1 MGNPDSY
8 SPNGSSP
15 SLPVKKIPVH
25 IKSAQNRLLI
35 KGGRVVNHDQSFM
48 ADVFVE
54 DGIIKDV
61 GENLIVP
68 GGTKTLDAKG
78 KLVIPGGI
86 DTHTHLEFYF
96 MGTRTA
102 DDFYTGT
109 RAALAGGTTTVM
121 NFVLENRTMSLV
133 DAFNLNKTRAEKKAC
148 CDFAFHSAVY
158 NFDEKVAKDMEVL
171 TKEKGVNSFKAFM
184 AYKDSLMIKDEDMI
198 KMFKKCKELG
208 ALAMVHAENGDLVDE
223 CCKKI
228 QSYGITGPEGHLLS
242 RPEAFEAEA
251 TQRAITIGDETN
263 CPVYIVHVMSKS
275 SAEVISNARRKGS
288 VVIGEPIAA
297 GLGTDGTHYFN
308 KCWRHS
314 AGHVMSPPL
323 RDDPSTPGYLMD
335 LLANGDLECTGTDHC
350 VFNTNQK
357 ALGKDDFSK
366 IPNGVNGVEDR
377 MTIIWDKGV
386 HTGKMD
392 PCRYVAVTSTNAAK
406 IFNIYPRKGY
416 IGKGSDADIVV
427 WDPDT
432 TRTISSATHHQAV
445 DFNIFEGMTCYGVPL
460 AVIANGKV
468 VLENGVLNVV
478 QGSGR
483 FIETPCFSE
492 TVYKRISIRDGIKP
506 VKVEREAYTGPV
518 VDLSKEIESGM
529 SDVKISP
536 SAAANGAFH
545 HRPLTKSGGRNMQD
559 SSFSFGGD
567 QWDDSM
573 GRPSTKVKNPPGGK
587 SSGIF

>member
-1 MGNPDSY
+1 M
-8 SPNGSSP
+8 
-15 SLPVKKIPVH
+15 
-25 IKSAQNRLLI
+25 
-35 KGGRVVNHDQSFM
+35 
-48 ADVFVE
+48 
-54 DGIIKDV
+54 
-61 GENLIVP
+61 P

-78 KLVIPGGI
+78 KLVLPGGI

-121 NFVLENRTMSLV
+121 NFVLENRTMPLV
-133 DAFNLNKTRAEKKAC
+133 EAFNLNKTRAEKKAC

-158 NFDEKVAKDMEVL
+158 NFDDKVAKDMEVL
-171 TKEKGVNSFKAFM
+171 AKEKGVNSFKAFM

-377 MTIIWDKGV
+377 MTINWDKGV

-406 IFNIYPRKGY
+406 IFNIYPRKGH

-468 VLENGVLNVV
+468 VLENGVV
-478 QGSGR
+478 S
-483 FIETPCFSE
+483 
-492 TVYKRISIRDGIKP
+492 
-506 VKVEREAYTGPV
+506 
-518 VDLSKEIESGM
+518 SK
-529 SDVKISP
+529 
-536 SAAANGAFH
+536 F
-545 HRPLTKSGGRNMQD
+545 Q
-559 SSFSFGGD
+559 
-567 QWDDSM
+567 
-573 GRPSTKVKNPPGGK
+573 
-587 SSGIF
+587 